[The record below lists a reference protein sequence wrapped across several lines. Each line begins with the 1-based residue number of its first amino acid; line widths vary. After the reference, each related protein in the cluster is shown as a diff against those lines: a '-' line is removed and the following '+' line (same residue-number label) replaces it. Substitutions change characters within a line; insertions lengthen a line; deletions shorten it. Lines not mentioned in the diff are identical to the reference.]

1 MDTDRVLSPSN
12 LLDLAVLGIL
22 SERARTAAEVIA
34 IVKRLGG
41 TRFQPTSDVIAGRI
55 AALVEAGLLTALPDD
70 TPGDVRWQ
78 PAASGRAHLQRLLM
92 TPSASPVDALAAVCA
107 CLKICFLEM
116 LEPEA
121 RDALM
126 VDLMGAHRR
135 ALSQAQAALSSC
147 PCRCVF
153 VQRCLARDVERW
165 EAELIWL
172 EALGSE
178 VAPARP
184 WRH

>member
-1 MDTDRVLSPSN
+1 VL
-12 LLDLAVLGIL
+12 
-22 SERARTAAEVIA
+22 
-34 IVKRLGG
+34 
-41 TRFQPTSDVIAGRI
+41 QPTSDVVAGRI
-55 AALVEAGLLTALPDD
+55 AVLVETGLLTALPDD
-70 TPGDVRWQ
+70 MPGDVRWR
-78 PAASGRAHLQRLLM
+78 PAASGSAPLQRLLM
-92 TPSASPVDALAAVCA
+92 MPSASPVDALAAVCA

-126 VDLMGAHRR
+126 VDLRGAHRR
-135 ALSQAQAALSSC
+135 ALDRHRLRSGC

-153 VQRCLARDVERW
+153 VQRRLARDVERW